1 MPRKALLTAH
11 NESSHSFGI
20 FSDTQPHQNPLNRTV
35 FHFFGF
41 FVCRLLGFGVC
52 VACDPI
58 PSALRGAERLLGC
71 SLHLCD
77 ASPKPDPSI
86 PSLWSAG
93 GGWQHE
99 GPRGAHRR
107 ARVPRHRLFPR
118 CPSPRHPPPPIP
130 CHVATR
136 CVSPLPCPSQH
147 NPHRRR
153 LRLRHPTVAQPST
166 DAGPPVC
173 RQPPSHPRHPHVAP
187 PASPGS
193 LTNTTNGPLPRL
205 LDVRTSSAY
214 GPGKAA
220 DVATAY
226 VGYFITHGVRVV
238 GVVGNVGA
246 SPLPSAWYDRYGP
259 SAVETMSGVPLA
271 SPS

>member
-118 CPSPRHPPPPIP
+118 CPSPRHPPPANTLSRGHPLCLP
-130 CHVATR
+130 P
-136 CVSPLPCPSQH
+136 PLPQPAQPPPAQVASTAPNRGATQHRCWTTGVPPAPVPPPTPTCGPACQPRQPDQHHKRSPSQAAGR
-147 NPHRRR
+147 PHVLCVRPWQGGGRG
-153 LRLRHPTVAQPST
+153 H
-166 DAGPPVC
+166 GVC
-173 RQPPSHPRHPHVAP
+173 RLLHHPWCAGGGCCWECGCLPP
-187 PASPGS
+187 
-193 LTNTTNGPLPRL
+193 PLRM
-205 LDVRTSSAY
+205 V
-214 GPGKAA
+214 
-220 DVATAY
+220 
-226 VGYFITHGVRVV
+226 
-238 GVVGNVGA
+238 
-246 SPLPSAWYDRYGP
+246 
-259 SAVETMSGVPLA
+259 
-271 SPS
+271 

>member
-118 CPSPRHPPPPIP
+118 CPSPRHPPPRQYPVTWP
-130 CHVATR
+130 PV
-136 CVSPLPCPSQH
+136 VSPPS
-147 NPHRRR
+147 P
-153 LRLRHPTVAQPST
+153 A
-166 DAGPPVC
+166 
-173 RQPPSHPRHPHVAP
+173 
-187 PASPGS
+187 PAS
-193 LTNTTNGPLPRL
+193 TTPTGAGCVYGTQPWRNPAQMLDHRCAASPRPTPDTHMWPRL
-205 LDVRTSSAY
+205 PAQ
-214 GPGKAA
+214 AA
-220 DVATAY
+220 
-226 VGYFITHGVRVV
+226 
-238 GVVGNVGA
+238 
-246 SPLPSAWYDRYGP
+246 
-259 SAVETMSGVPLA
+259 
-271 SPS
+271 